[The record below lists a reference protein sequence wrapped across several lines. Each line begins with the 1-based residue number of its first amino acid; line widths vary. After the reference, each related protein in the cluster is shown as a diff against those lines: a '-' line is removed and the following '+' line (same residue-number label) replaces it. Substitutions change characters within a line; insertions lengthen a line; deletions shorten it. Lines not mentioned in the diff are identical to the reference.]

1 MMVNLI
7 TQPCALPVL
16 SAAPVV
22 RTHEG
27 TRVLSAVEAH
37 AASATGAS
45 FRAVR
50 SAGAEDLPQVSS
62 LPVSSMSSRSVS
74 LLSVSSCW
82 RASGLSSAASLVEN
96 APAAGVVIEAAGHEA
111 AEAVS
116 VLGLKRVALP
126 AGVGLDV
133 RRPVAPVIEGGL
145 ERRTADAPLAAPS
158 AGGSGRAM
166 QDQRQQQDQF
176 GTTGV
181 GTDGYAF
188 GTAAV
193 STNPIDPRDP
203 RTSSPPG

>member
-1 MMVNLI
+1 VMVNVF

-27 TRVLSAVEAH
+27 TRVFSAVEAQ

-62 LPVSSMSSRSVS
+62 LPVSS
-74 LLSVSSCW
+74 CW
-82 RASGLSSAASLVEN
+82 RASGSSSAASLVESV
-96 APAAGVVIEAAGHEA
+96 PTAGVVIEAAAGHEA

-116 VLGLKRVALP
+116 VLGLKRVALL

-133 RRPVAPVIEGGL
+133 RRPVVPVIEGGL
-145 ERRTADAPLAAPS
+145 ERRAADAPLAAPS
-158 AGGSGRAM
+158 AGGRGRQM
-166 QDQRQQQDQF
+166 QDQRQEQDQF

-181 GTDGYAF
+181 GNDGYAF
-188 GTAAV
+188 GIAAA
-193 STNPIDPRDP
+193 STNPIDPRDH